1 MDNVVEKAKSKG
13 YVETIMGRRRRIRNL
28 KSSNSNRSAQARRL
42 AVNTLIQGSAA
53 DLIKIAMI
61 SIQREIEQK
70 QMDIKMLLQIHDEL
84 VFEIP
89 EKQADNHSNWIE
101 ERMRD
106 AMKLDVPLKVDITC
120 GKSWLSEK

>member
-1 MDNVVEKAKSKG
+1 
-13 YVETIMGRRRRIRNL
+13 
-28 KSSNSNRSAQARRL
+28 
-42 AVNTLIQGSAA
+42 
-53 DLIKIAMI
+53 
-61 SIQREIEQK
+61 
-70 QMDIKMLLQIHDEL
+70 MDIKMLLQIHDEL